1 MTTPYED
8 CSRAITLFHRN
19 EQRRKRKNELI
30 KEEAEETAE
39 WNAIQNRLVPV
50 IECSKTPVLQHG
62 SHVVYVV
69 DGTLEIA
76 KPGWAH
82 NLEYVQPDPTTN
94 VLPTLTDAQIDD
106 LAFENAVQDF
116 AAEDEEEIAE
126 ILDAAEFLARYRRIN
141 PDVRP
146 LVETESDRRNY
157 EEVVGSLNGHP
168 AEDAGG
174 PVS

>member
-8 CSRAITLFHRN
+8 CSRAITLYQRN
-19 EQRRKRKNELI
+19 EVRRKRQNELI

-82 NLEYVQPDPTTN
+82 NLEYVQPEPTPN
-94 VLPTLTDAQIDD
+94 VFPTLTDAQIDD
-106 LAFENAVQDF
+106 MAFSNAVEDF
-116 AAEDEEEIAE
+116 EMALDEQGI
-126 ILDAAEFLARYRRIN
+126 DMDVFLARYRRIN
-141 PDVRP
+141 PDMP
-146 LVETESDRRNY
+146 FIQTDSDRRNY

-168 AEDAGG
+168 AEEAGG